1 LLKNYKKSKVKIF
14 LRSVYRNKTF
24 LEQAEQNKNNSALAY
39 NFKASQIHQKN
50 LQKSINEQLATLEQ

>member
-1 LLKNYKKSKVKIF
+1 V
-14 LRSVYRNKTF
+14 T
-24 LEQAEQNKNNSALAY
+24 EQNKNNSALAY